1 MATQTNNGIQQI
13 STIDKQAGTLTGTDP
28 VTGKSTVVDI
38 KTGKVITP
46 TTITSGAATTDL
58 NNIKNYHADAV
69 SGIQSQAEKNA
80 ATLANSKATADAKA
94 KADLEAKNA
103 ADLKAQKDKELAL
116 KAGALGG
123 GTTPTLGR
131 IGYTSRMDYSD
142 PVNYPNGRQIPTD
155 PATGLDIPQTDANG
169 KSTDTSTMTDE
180 QKAQKL
186 YDDKTAEIAKKGEEV
201 AQQILNIQNGTTPLS
216 AAEQAQ
222 IDGLKKQFDEMIRL
236 QTLTNTGATGTM
248 GIKGYQ
254 SGGEYDP
261 FFQINTIGSIVTA
274 GQNKITDL
282 QVKEASAVADLT
294 QAFKTNDINVIKSVY
309 DIANNARLNSQTAL
323 KETVTKIQDAI
334 NKAKEDKIKAD
345 KVQYDQVT
353 KPIQDIA
360 ADAAKNGADK
370 KTIDAITKSQD
381 VTSAIGSA
389 GMYLQTGTGTL
400 GDYLQYKK
408 DTTQKGLVPMDY
420 QTFKDK
426 QDAKDAQRDINKA
439 YSVAKATAQGKA
451 AGEPAGTTYDENGN
465 VIATGNLSTLDI
477 NRYNLAA
484 TRATKTFRES
494 MVFKAA
500 QNAEFYLTKIKAA
513 TEGTG
518 SIGDQEILD
527 SISQFNTGG
536 GRVTE
541 TQTDLILKGKSLND
555 TINAWSNKLKNG
567 GILSDNQR
575 KQALEL
581 ASATAK
587 GFQENY
593 KTKYDNLASNLDK
606 QKIPK
611 EFWGIPSPEQLSGEV
626 SGNADPK
633 TQVDDYITSNP
644 AQGENIAKLY
654 ELPGW
659 DDTKVLDYINQLNK
673 K

>member
-236 QTLTNTGATGTM
+236 QTLTNTVNVCNL
-248 GIKGYQ
+248 II
-254 SGGEYDP
+254 SSNC
-261 FFQINTIGSIVTA
+261 FFNPSI
-274 GQNKITDL
+274 
-282 QVKEASAVADLT
+282 
-294 QAFKTNDINVIKSVY
+294 
-309 DIANNARLNSQTAL
+309 
-323 KETVTKIQDAI
+323 
-334 NKAKEDKIKAD
+334 
-345 KVQYDQVT
+345 
-353 KPIQDIA
+353 
-360 ADAAKNGADK
+360 
-370 KTIDAITKSQD
+370 
-381 VTSAIGSA
+381 
-389 GMYLQTGTGTL
+389 
-400 GDYLQYKK
+400 
-408 DTTQKGLVPMDY
+408 
-420 QTFKDK
+420 
-426 QDAKDAQRDINKA
+426 
-439 YSVAKATAQGKA
+439 
-451 AGEPAGTTYDENGN
+451 
-465 VIATGNLSTLDI
+465 
-477 NRYNLAA
+477 
-484 TRATKTFRES
+484 
-494 MVFKAA
+494 
-500 QNAEFYLTKIKAA
+500 
-513 TEGTG
+513 
-518 SIGDQEILD
+518 
-527 SISQFNTGG
+527 
-536 GRVTE
+536 
-541 TQTDLILKGKSLND
+541 
-555 TINAWSNKLKNG
+555 
-567 GILSDNQR
+567 
-575 KQALEL
+575 
-581 ASATAK
+581 
-587 GFQENY
+587 
-593 KTKYDNLASNLDK
+593 
-606 QKIPK
+606 
-611 EFWGIPSPEQLSGEV
+611 
-626 SGNADPK
+626 
-633 TQVDDYITSNP
+633 
-644 AQGENIAKLY
+644 
-654 ELPGW
+654 
-659 DDTKVLDYINQLNK
+659 
-673 K
+673 